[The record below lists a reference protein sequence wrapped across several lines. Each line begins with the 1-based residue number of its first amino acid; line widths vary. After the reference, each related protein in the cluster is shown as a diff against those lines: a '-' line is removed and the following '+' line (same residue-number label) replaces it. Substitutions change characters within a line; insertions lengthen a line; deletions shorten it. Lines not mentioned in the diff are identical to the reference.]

1 VNQNRI
7 WLWIVSVLLLAGCG
21 RSNEPVPKQWLAEN
35 TLFTS
40 YQETPKH
47 LDPASSYSNNETPW
61 TYAVYEPPLKYHYLK
76 RPYELLPRTLTSL
89 PKVTYISAEGKP
101 LPPDAPAA
109 LIAESWFD
117 LELKPGVLWQP
128 HPAFARDAKGDLR
141 YHRLTERDLRDKNK
155 PADFSETGTRSLL
168 AQDYAYAIKRLATT
182 RVKSPAFGFLSEK
195 IVGLQALGETIKQ
208 HDQGLKQGLHARQA
222 GVFGELPWIDFR
234 NFELEGVEVLS
245 DLKLRIRVIGKYPQ
259 FKYWLAMSFF
269 APVAWE
275 VDAFYSQAGMS
286 RRNLNL
292 DTWPVGTGPYQ
303 LTEFVPNAR
312 MVLERNPNYRGE
324 PYPCEGEPD
333 DVEQGFLKDCGRT
346 TPFIDRMVSFIE
358 KEGTSVHAKFM
369 QGYYDVP
376 QLERGEPGVGYQVSI
391 EDGSGVARLLK
402 DRKIQLPNT
411 IQVGFWYFGFNW
423 LDPVV
428 GAGRTP
434 EEAERNRKLRHAFS
448 IAFDI
453 EEYIA
458 IFEDNRAQANM
469 SPVVRGVF
477 GGDLIRT
484 NPVVYNEASGQV
496 RRRSIEEA
504 KRLLAEAGYPEGRDR
519 ITGRPLV
526 INYDVQGVGPGYQ
539 ARLDWVARQ
548 FAKLNVQLEVRN
560 TDYNRFQ
567 DKMRKGAAQFFFW
580 GWLADYPDPENFLFL
595 LYGPN
600 AKAKSDGENAGNYS
614 SAAFDKLFEQMK
626 DLDDGPQR
634 AALIAQMVRIVQT
647 DAPMIFG
654 WSEEYAGAYHQWLYN
669 GKPSNIIRDQ
679 LQYLRIDPALRLE
692 RIEQWNQPHRWP
704 LLLLAALVL
713 LLVTPALHAW
723 RQRQRQ
729 NAFGEAQP
737 AVSAQGRQT

>member
-1 VNQNRI
+1 MNQNRI

-567 DKMRKGAAQFFFW
+567 DKMRKGAAQFFS
-580 GWLADYPDPENFLFL
+580 G
-595 LYGPN
+595 
-600 AKAKSDGENAGNYS
+600 AGLPIIPILRTFYFCFT
-614 SAAFDKLFEQMK
+614 A
-626 DLDDGPQR
+626 PTPRQR
-634 AALIAQMVRIVQT
+634 VTVKTRGTTAAL
-647 DAPMIFG
+647 
-654 WSEEYAGAYHQWLYN
+654 
-669 GKPSNIIRDQ
+669 
-679 LQYLRIDPALRLE
+679 
-692 RIEQWNQPHRWP
+692 P
-704 LLLLAALVL
+704 LTSFL
-713 LLVTPALHAW
+713 
-723 RQRQRQ
+723 
-729 NAFGEAQP
+729 
-737 AVSAQGRQT
+737 SK